1 MSANFISPIIESTR
15 QELEKAEKLKAEI
28 IERKA
33 RRIEFWM
40 AAMDDEEQK
49 MTDRLR
55 ASELS
60 AKADGDFVERREVTI
75 ANTYREILM
84 TRAGSLEEL
93 EPPHKI
99 FMLEADFV
107 EEAED
112 DTEDLNYEV
121 QA

>member
-1 MSANFISPIIESTR
+1 MAAGCISPIVESTR
-15 QELEKAEKLKAEI
+15 QELEKAEKLKAEM

-40 AAMDDEEQK
+40 DTMDDIEQK

-60 AKADGDFVERREVTI
+60 AKADGDFVERKEVTI
-75 ANTYREILM
+75 ASTYREILM
-84 TRAGSLEEL
+84 TRAGTLEEL

-99 FMLEADFV
+99 LMLEADFV
-107 EEAED
+107 EESED
-112 DTEDLNYEV
+112 DAEELDYEV